1 MYKKRIEDRMAAD
14 PVLTKK
20 ILNEVIKYEEKQKQE
35 EEIPK
40 TETEQIIKIEEKKEE
55 PKPKPKK
62 EWKKGGKKKE
72 EEQVGDGVLLYGNG
86 IWNYTI
92 DKIMKKNFKWFG
104 YIGCF
109 SFDELEQI
117 YKYIIKNKLKYFSFI
132 LNTAN
137 NNKDKIN
144 PMHWIAVFCDG
155 ASIEYYDCWGKNI
168 RLKDFQNITAKYLPS
183 IFSHYLK
190 FKYNTIKNQSMK
202 SNTCGYFAMKFLISR
217 YIGIS
222 FKDATNYKNV
232 NMNEK
237 NINEFRKNINKFGL
251 L

>member
-1 MYKKRIEDRMAAD
+1 
-14 PVLTKK
+14 
-20 ILNEVIKYEEKQKQE
+20 
-35 EEIPK
+35 
-40 TETEQIIKIEEKKEE
+40 
-55 PKPKPKK
+55 
-62 EWKKGGKKKE
+62 
-72 EEQVGDGVLLYGNG
+72 LYGNG

-109 SFDELEQI
+109 SFDELEQV